1 MTDLQYLCIKLGV
14 IREDD
19 SAYVRLYWSYY
30 DDSPFFTTRVR
41 NPKKLT
47 KQEVEHIINAVNLF
61 RTFE

>member
-1 MTDLQYLCIKLGV
+1 MTDIKDLCIEQGV

-19 SAYVRLYWSYY
+19 SAYVQLYWSFY
-30 DDSPFFTTRVR
+30 DDSPFFTTRVK

-61 RTFE
+61 RTFK